1 MNNCTCGSC
10 STKNNLFV
18 VLKLKDFTPEK
29 FQLWKDMQGTLNNI
43 LSDHGLLVDD
53 IIYDEDNYTKSCTV
67 SYETSKDFGKA
78 IMSAEQYAISKG
90 VIAELVSLKD
100 NEDNIINF
108 SMHKANKL
116 IDEAEISIEKL
127 QHL

>member
-1 MNNCTCGSC
+1 MNNCTCGCC
-10 STKNNLFV
+10 STKNSLFV

-29 FQLWKDMQGTLNNI
+29 FQLWKDMQGALNNI
-43 LSDHGLLVDD
+43 FSDHGLFVDN

-78 IMSAEQYAISKG
+78 IMSAEQYAISNG

-116 IDEAEISIEKL
+116 MDKADISIEKL
-127 QHL
+127 KHL

>member
-1 MNNCTCGSC
+1 MNNCTCGCC
-10 STKNNLFV
+10 STKNSLFV

-29 FQLWKDMQGTLNNI
+29 FQLWKDMQGALNNI
-43 LSDHGLLVDD
+43 FSDHGLFVDN

-78 IMSAEQYAISKG
+78 IMSAEQYAISNG

-100 NEDNIINF
+100 NEDSIINF

>member
-1 MNNCTCGSC
+1 MNNCTCGCC
-10 STKNNLFV
+10 STKNSLFV

-29 FQLWKDMQGTLNNI
+29 FQLWKDMQGALNNI
-43 LSDHGLLVDD
+43 FSDHGLFVDN
-53 IIYDEDNYTKSCTV
+53 IIYDKDNYTKSCTV

-78 IMSAEQYAISKG
+78 IMSAEQYAISNG

-100 NEDNIINF
+100 NEDSIINF

>member
-1 MNNCTCGSC
+1 MKNCACDSC
-10 STKNNLFV
+10 STKKNLFV

-53 IIYDEDNYTKSCTV
+53 IIYDEDNCTKSCTV

-100 NEDNIINF
+100 NEDNRINF

-116 IDEAEISIEKL
+116 IDKAEISIEKL
-127 QHL
+127 KHL

>member
-1 MNNCTCGSC
+1 MNNCTCGCC
-10 STKNNLFV
+10 STKNSLFV

-29 FQLWKDMQGTLNNI
+29 FQLWKDMQGALNNI
-43 LSDHGLLVDD
+43 LSDHGLFVDN

-78 IMSAEQYAISKG
+78 IMSAEQYAISNG

-100 NEDNIINF
+100 NEDSIINF

-127 QHL
+127 KHL